1 MTSPALT
8 TVDLAHEGN
17 EASDLVHVDNEALL
31 EAHGWD
37 LGFWTVLDEGPVEDC
52 VAVLGHARGAAPDRG
67 WEIHR
72 LPVDAGDEK
81 GRTEDAEAVARH
93 DGWVY
98 VVGSHYGSKA
108 GPLQAKRAFLAR
120 FDEQSIDRTV
130 PESELPII
138 VRRNKFHLHRLINDA
153 LDASHVV
160 AITPGDT
167 VRTRFIARTIE
178 RGTQRSKSWVDRLT
192 ERDVPINIEGAAFRP
207 NGNLLLALRFPTTAA
222 GEPIL
227 VELSGVPALF
237 DDEVSSPTA
246 VRVWELAGVS
256 PPDALV
262 GFRALSRS
270 GDDVYDAILGSIDA
284 TDKGSVLLDDHP
296 EGAVAHCSHWRFTLT
311 ADEPADGAV
320 RAELVHDFRD
330 LRNVEGL
337 SVESGQTFYVTD
349 EDHRIQLRFG

>member
-1 MTSPALT
+1 MRSPELT

-17 EASDLVHVDNEALL
+17 EASDLVHVDNQALL
-31 EAHGWD
+31 DAHGWD
-37 LGFWTVLDEGPVEDC
+37 LGFWTVLDEGSVEDC
-52 VAVLGHARGAAPDRG
+52 IAVLGHARGAAPDDG

-72 LPVDAGDEK
+72 LPAVAGAER

-93 DGWVY
+93 DGWIY

-120 FDEQSIDRTV
+120 FDEQSIDRQV
-130 PESELPII
+130 PEAELPLHI
-138 VRRNKFHLHRLINDA
+138 RRKKFRLHRLINDA

-178 RGTQRSKSWVDRLT
+178 RGTQRSKTWVDRLT

-207 NGNLLLALRFPTTAA
+207 NGNLLLALRFPTTAE

-227 VELSGVPALF
+227 VELSGVPAMF
-237 DDEVSSPTA
+237 DDSASAPA
-246 VRVWELAGVS
+246 VVAVWELAGVS
-256 PPDALV
+256 PSGGLV

-270 GDDVYDAILGSIDA
+270 GPDVYDAIIGSIDA
-284 TDKGSVLLDDHP
+284 TGKGSVLLDDHP
-296 EGAVAHCSHWRFTLT
+296 EGADAHCAHWRFTL
-311 ADEPADGAV
+311 PADPGHTPV
-320 RAELVHDFRD
+320 RAELVRDFPD

-337 SVESGQTFYVTD
+337 AVEGGRTFYVTD
-349 EDHRIQLRFG
+349 EDHRIQVRFG

>member
-1 MTSPALT
+1 MPSPELAI
-8 TVDLAHEGN
+8 VDLAHEGN

-31 EAHGWD
+31 DAHGWD
-37 LGFWTVLDEGPVEDC
+37 FGFWTVLDEGSVEDC
-52 VAVLGHARGAAPDRG
+52 IAVLGHARGAAPDAG

-72 LPVDAGDEK
+72 LPAVAGEQR

-93 DGWVY
+93 DGWIY
-98 VVGSHYGSKA
+98 VIGSHYGSKA

-120 FDEQSIDRTV
+120 FDEQSIDRQV
-130 PESELPII
+130 PEAELPIQI
-138 VRRNKFHLHRLINDA
+138 HRNRFRLHRLINDA

-178 RGTQRSKSWVDRLT
+178 RGTQRSKTWVDRLT
-192 ERDVPINIEGAAFRP
+192 DRDVPINIEGAAFRP
-207 NGNLLLALRFPTTAA
+207 NGNLLLALRFPTTAE

-227 VELSGVPALF
+227 VELAGVPAMF
-237 DDEVSSPTA
+237 DEDAEPAV

-256 PPDALV
+256 PSDALV

-270 GDDVYDAILGSIDA
+270 GPDVYDAIIGSIDA
-284 TDKGSVLLDDHP
+284 TDKGSVLLEDHP
-296 EGAVAHCSHWRFTLT
+296 EGAIAHCSHWRFTL
-311 ADEPADGAV
+311 PAEDAPDAGVA
-320 RAELVHDFRD
+320 AELIRDFPG

-337 SVESGQTFYVTD
+337 AVESGQTFYVTD
-349 EDHRIQLRFG
+349 EDHRIQVRFG